1 MQWVAYAPNGQFICI
16 VEAGNEQLAGQ
27 SVQRAIGFIGPV
39 NLEPMTYEEEAKQDV
54 QVEGAQEEQGA

>member
-16 VEAGNEQLAGQ
+16 IEAENEQLAGQ

-39 NLEPMTYEEEAKQDV
+39 NLEPIKYEEEAKQDV
-54 QVEGAQEEQGA
+54 QVESAQEEQSA